1 MEEKPRPNR
10 FTEVLGEDVD
20 MAFKKLAS
28 EILKDGALTLK
39 EKSLIALACAVA
51 VKCDPCTRAH
61 KKQALKTGA
70 TQKEIME
77 AAAVAGLVRMGSGF
91 NTAYALLDDQDS
103 EKKLRF
109 IPSVNDTKKYDHES
123 DESKTIERKP
133 DGYLNSILEKG
144 SSNKIHK

>member
-1 MEEKPRPNR
+1 
-10 FTEVLGEDVD
+10 
-20 MAFKKLAS
+20 
-28 EILKDGALTLK
+28 
-39 EKSLIALACAVA
+39 
-51 VKCDPCTRAH
+51 
-61 KKQALKTGA
+61 A

-91 NTAYALLDDQDS
+91 NTAYALLDDQES
-103 EKKLRF
+103 GKKLRYK
-109 IPSVNDTKKYDHES
+109 PPVNDAKKYDHKS

>member
-1 MEEKPRPNR
+1 MEQKTPNR
-10 FTEVLGEDVD
+10 FTEALGEEVD
-20 MAFKKLAS
+20 DAFKKLAS
-28 EILKDGALTLK
+28 EILKDSALTLK

-70 TQKEIME
+70 THQEIME

-91 NTAYALLDDQDS
+91 NTAYALLDDDETGKKIRFKPLVS
-103 EKKLRF
+103 EEKKYEHN
-109 IPSVNDTKKYDHES
+109 PDG
-123 DESKTIERKP
+123 SKTMERKP

-144 SSNKIHK
+144 PSNKIPK